1 MDPLSDVL
9 SLLKPVNYGSGG
21 LTAGGEWSLAF
32 PEHEGIKCYAIVEGE
47 CWLAVEGNAGSV
59 HLQQGDC
66 VVLPHGKPFLLG
78 SDLALTPV
86 DARTLISKRRYNG
99 VVSCGSGEGFF
110 LAGGHFLLDGDARV
124 LLGLLPPIVSLHGHR
139 EKEAMRWHI
148 ERLAEELRVPKP
160 GGALIAQQ
168 IAYSM
173 LVQVLRLYLGE
184 VQNDGIGWLFAL
196 SDKQIGSSLELM
208 HGDPA
213 HRWTVLELARAAG
226 MSRTTFSETFKARV
240 GMPPLEYLT
249 RWRMRLA
256 GERLLHSN
264 QGVGEIAPALGYES
278 ESAFSAAF
286 RRIMGSSPR
295 SYMRAPHGSGS
306 TASHKSDQHD
316 RLGT

>member
-9 SLLKPVNYGSGG
+9 SVIKPVNYFAGG
-21 LTAGGEWSLAF
+21 LTAGGEWLLTF
-32 PEHEGIKCYAIVEGE
+32 PEYKGIKCYAIVEGN
-47 CWLAVEGNAGSV
+47 CRLAVENNPSV
-59 HLQQGDC
+59 PLQQGDC

-78 SDLALTPV
+78 SDLALRPV
-86 DARTLISKRRYNG
+86 DARTLISTRRYNG

-110 LAGGHFLLDGDARV
+110 LAGGHFLLEGDARILLNLHPPMV
-124 LLGLLPPIVSLHGHR
+124 LLHGDG

-160 GGALIAQQ
+160 GGSLIAQQ

-184 VQNDGIGWLFAL
+184 AQNHRAGWLFAL
-196 SDKQIGSSLELM
+196 SDKQISSSLELM

-213 HRWTVLELARAAG
+213 RRWTVLELAKAAG

-240 GMPPLEYLT
+240 GVPPLEYLT

-264 QGVGEIAPALGYES
+264 QGVGAIAPAVGYES

-286 RRIMGSSPR
+286 KRVMGSSPR
-295 SYMRAPHGSGS
+295 SYVRALHGNGS
-306 TASHKSDQHD
+306 TAFSSLPPPDW
-316 RLGT
+316 LGH

>member
-9 SLLKPVNYGSGG
+9 SLLKPVSYGSGG
-21 LTAGGEWSLAF
+21 LTAGGEWLLAF
-32 PEHEGIKCYAIVEGE
+32 PKYEGVKCYAIVEGE
-47 CWLAVEGNAGSV
+47 CRLAVEGSPAPV
-59 HLQQGDC
+59 HLRQGDC
-66 VVLPHGKPFLLG
+66 AVLPHGRPFLLG
-78 SDLALTPV
+78 SDLALPPM
-86 DARTLISKRRYNG
+86 DARTLVETRRYNG
-99 VVSCGSGEGFF
+99 LVSCGSGEGFF
-110 LAGGHFLLDGDARV
+110 LVGGHFLLDGDAHI
-124 LLGLLPPIVSLHGHR
+124 LLGLLPSIVSLQGDR

-148 ERLAEELRVPKP
+148 ERLGEELRVPKP

-184 VQNDGIGWLFAL
+184 VQKDGVGWLFAL
-196 SDKQIGSSLELM
+196 SDKQISAALELM
-208 HGDPA
+208 HHDPA
-213 HRWTVLELARAAG
+213 HRWTVLELAKAAG

-240 GMPPLEYLT
+240 GIPPLEYLT

-286 RRIMGSSPR
+286 KRVMGSSPR
-295 SYMRAPHGSGS
+295 SYMRALHRSGS
-306 TASHKSDQHD
+306 SA
-316 RLGT
+316 